1 MARCS
6 TALPPDLPPR
16 AYQTISLCCASSSRR
31 VGVARIATLAG
42 CLRYAPAPSLGR
54 SPFRAWPLVVVS
66 FHFWYFHR
74 GLEPHLQRA
83 HAGHT
88 QDGGGKF
95 LDGVLRMQHIV
106 IMKTAVV
113 HSRIQ
118 PEIKEQAE
126 GILQRLGL
134 SPTEAIRM
142 FYTQITLRNG
152 LPFDVAIPNDVT
164 IKALEESRNG
174 RNLERFDST
183 EELFESW
190 NA

>member
-1 MARCS
+1 MKHVMS
-6 TALPPDLPPR
+6 
-16 AYQTISLCCASSSRR
+16 
-31 VGVARIATLAG
+31 
-42 CLRYAPAPSLGR
+42 
-54 SPFRAWPLVVVS
+54 
-66 FHFWYFHR
+66 
-74 GLEPHLQRA
+74 
-83 HAGHT
+83 
-88 QDGGGKF
+88 
-95 LDGVLRMQHIV
+95 
-106 IMKTAVV
+106 MKTAAV

-134 SPTEAIRM
+134 SSTEAIRM

-183 EELFESW
+183 GKLFDSW
-190 NA
+190 SA

>member
-1 MARCS
+1 
-6 TALPPDLPPR
+6 
-16 AYQTISLCCASSSRR
+16 
-31 VGVARIATLAG
+31 
-42 CLRYAPAPSLGR
+42 
-54 SPFRAWPLVVVS
+54 
-66 FHFWYFHR
+66 
-74 GLEPHLQRA
+74 
-83 HAGHT
+83 
-88 QDGGGKF
+88 
-95 LDGVLRMQHIV
+95 MQHIEK
-106 IMKTAVV
+106 MKTAVI

-126 GILQRLGL
+126 SILQRLGL

-183 EELFESW
+183 EKLFESW
-190 NA
+190 DA